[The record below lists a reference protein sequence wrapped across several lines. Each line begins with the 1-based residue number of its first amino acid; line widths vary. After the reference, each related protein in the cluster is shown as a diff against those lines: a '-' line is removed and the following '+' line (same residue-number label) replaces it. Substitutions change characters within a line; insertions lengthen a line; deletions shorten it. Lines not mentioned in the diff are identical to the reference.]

1 MYRLTIISGPN
12 RGSSYTLVDG
22 ENSIGRQMDN
32 HIVLTSAKVSKRH
45 CALLVTSDEVFLKDE
60 GSTNGT
66 FVNGTMV
73 RKQTLKPGDK
83 LSVGDFVMEL
93 SSSTVSVN
101 AMMPAFQ
108 MNVMP
113 ATKFAG
119 DISTQRVVEPLTVS
133 APVVEVP
140 KDLPGQ
146 IQFMFEGKLMPTFYG
161 MLMKTEFRALLAMI
175 MGAVV
180 AVAVIGS
187 IMPMVDL
194 AEKSI
199 QREAFTRARVLA
211 REVADRYL
219 PAIANH
225 VESQIDLSQ
234 LENEESVR
242 LVAITNANLQIIA
255 PQSRVNQL
263 FAGGREAAFAI
274 AMAKEFRDGRE
285 KGSGMI
291 VDNSLAV
298 YVEPIKTN
306 DPRQVK
312 SQISAIVIVA
322 IDFSGNLLQTG
333 GLGVAYGTG
342 FVVAGLIGLLAYFII
357 LRLSFKPYEI
367 LNGDLDQVLRGEL
380 PKVTHEFKIE
390 ETEALWANVNAAI
403 QRIPKGGGNDFS
415 TDSDEV
421 NVNWDLEF
429 AAIRALAEA
438 SQNGFIAFDSTLVTV
453 ALNPQF
459 EEISG
464 VRADVVGQGIQQV
477 ARDQAFVMLVQ
488 DLKERVASSPSRSAL
503 DDFDFSGVAYQVIA
517 AGAGPTTQGGFA
529 LVFKRKD

>member
-1 MYRLTIISGPN
+1 
-12 RGSSYTLVDG
+12 
-22 ENSIGRQMDN
+22 
-32 HIVLTSAKVSKRH
+32 
-45 CALLVTSDEVFLKDE
+45 
-60 GSTNGT
+60 
-66 FVNGTMV
+66 
-73 RKQTLKPGDK
+73 
-83 LSVGDFVMEL
+83 
-93 SSSTVSVN
+93 
-101 AMMPAFQ
+101 
-108 MNVMP
+108 
-113 ATKFAG
+113 
-119 DISTQRVVEPLTVS
+119 
-133 APVVEVP
+133 
-140 KDLPGQ
+140 
-146 IQFMFEGKLMPTFYG
+146 
-161 MLMKTEFRALLAMI
+161 
-175 MGAVV
+175 
-180 AVAVIGS
+180 
-187 IMPMVDL
+187 
-194 AEKSI
+194 
-199 QREAFTRARVLA
+199 
-211 REVADRYL
+211 
-219 PAIANH
+219 
-225 VESQIDLSQ
+225 
-234 LENEESVR
+234 
-242 LVAITNANLQIIA
+242 
-255 PQSRVNQL
+255 
-263 FAGGREAAFAI
+263 
-274 AMAKEFRDGRE
+274 
-285 KGSGMI
+285 
-291 VDNSLAV
+291 
-298 YVEPIKTN
+298 
-306 DPRQVK
+306 
-312 SQISAIVIVA
+312 VA